1 MKKGMKRLVLDVEN
15 TTTTRDGV
23 LYLDPF
29 EHDNLLCMVG
39 ILDVDTL
46 DESLLTFH
54 HKEQEHIDFGAY
66 DKVQQLLDECDLLIM
81 HNAQHD
87 LMWLWELQFV
97 YDGAIYD
104 TMLGEYILCRGV
116 KQPLSLDACAVRR
129 RLSVQKQDTLKQYY
143 KKGYGTDEI
152 PHAELSEY
160 LSHDLHV
167 TKDLFVAQE
176 QDYSSTESQS
186 LHTVRDITMRVCKT
200 LTRIYMKGIKIDT
213 DALTAV
219 KELFQ
224 QERNEIENRLNERV
238 RHLMGAT
245 PINLN
250 SPEQMSRVLFSREIV
265 DKKVWKDLFDHTKTD
280 AEYKHTVKMNSRVIF
295 KTEAYICPDCKGQKY
310 IRKTKKDGTPFA
322 KPSKCKTCDAQ
333 GYLLRNTQEVAGLRF
348 MPPNKSWVS
357 ANGFSTS
364 KEMLN
369 VLITVAKQNEMKEA
383 EAFLSD
389 MLRLNAVSNYLST
402 FVGGIEAYTK
412 PDSKM
417 LHVSLTQH
425 ITATGRFSGRN
436 PNMQN
441 MPRGGTFPVK
451 KAFVSRWDGGNIV
464 EADFAQLEF
473 RMAAFLSGD
482 ALATEEVKTGFDVH
496 SYTAKVITD
505 AGQVTTRQEAKAHT
519 FAPLYGATGHG
530 RTKAEA
536 AYYHHFIEKYEGIAK
551 WHKNLADEAIRF
563 NKVTTPSGR
572 QYAFP
577 DVYRR
582 RNGSVS
588 DFTRIKNYPVQGF
601 ATGDVV
607 PVVLIELEERLL
619 PYQSCIVN
627 TVHDS
632 IVFDVHP
639 DETNI
644 VLQIIKDVDADLEKL
659 ISSAYGVSLNVPML
673 LEAKIGPNWLDVK
686 DVA

>member
-1 MKKGMKRLVLDVEN
+1 MKRLVLDVEN
-15 TTTTRDGV
+15 TTTKRNDT
-23 LYLDPF
+23 LHLDPF
-29 EHDNLLCMVG
+29 EPDNLLCMVG
-39 ILDVDTL
+39 ILDVDTG
-46 DESLLTFH
+46 DEALLTFY
-54 HKEQEHIDFGAY
+54 HKEEEHIDFSAY
-66 DKVQQLLDECDLLIM
+66 KKVQQQLDECDLLIM

-97 YDGAIYD
+97 YDGDIYD
-104 TMLGEYILCRGV
+104 TMLGEYILCRGI

-129 RLSVQKQDTLKQYY
+129 KLAVQKQDTLKEYY

-160 LSHDLHV
+160 LSFDLHV
-167 TKDLFVAQE
+167 TKDLYLAQLY
-176 QDYSSTESQS
+176 DYSSVEAQS
-186 LHTVRDITMRVCKT
+186 LHKVRDVTMRVCKT
-200 LTRIYMKGIKIDT
+200 LTRMYMAGIKIDT
-213 DALTAV
+213 DALQAV
-219 KELFQ
+219 KAQFQ
-224 QERNEIENRLNERV
+224 QERNEIENRLNEQV
-238 RHLMGAT
+238 RNLMGAT

-250 SPEQMSRVLFSREIV
+250 SPEQMSQVLFSRAV
-265 DKKVWKDLFDHTKTD
+265 LDKATWKDLFNHTKTD
-280 AEYKHTVKMNSRVIF
+280 TEFKQAVKMNSRVVF
-295 KTEAYICPDCKGQKY
+295 KTEAYVCPDCKGQKY

-322 KPSKCKTCDAQ
+322 KASKCKTCNAE

-348 MPPNKSWVS
+348 SAPNKGWVS
-357 ANGFSTS
+357 ANGFTTS
-364 KEMLN
+364 KDMLAI
-369 VLITVAKQNEMKEA
+369 LISVAKQNSMKEA
-383 EAFLSD
+383 EQFLSD
-389 MLRLNAVSNYLST
+389 MMRLNAVSNYLST
-402 FVGGIEAYTK
+402 FVGGIENHMK
-412 PDSKM
+412 EDSKL

-425 ITATGRFSGRN
+425 ITSTGRFSGRN

-451 KAFVSRWDGGNIV
+451 KAFISRWEGGSIV

-482 ALATEEVKTGFDVH
+482 VLAAQEVKTGFDVH

-505 AGQVTTRQEAKAHT
+505 AGQPTSRQEAKAHT

-536 AYYHHFIEKYEGIAK
+536 AYYHHFIEKYEGIAA
-551 WHKNLADEAIRF
+551 WHKNLGDEAIRF
-563 NKVTTPSGR
+563 NKITTPSGR

-607 PVVLIELEERLL
+607 PVVLLELERRLK
-619 PYQSCIVN
+619 PYQSCIIN
-627 TVHDS
+627 SVHDS

-639 DETNI
+639 AETEE
-644 VLQIIKDVDADLEKL
+644 VLQIIKDVDAELVQL
-659 ISSAYGVSLNVPML
+659 ISTAYDVYLNVPML

-686 DVA
+686 DIA